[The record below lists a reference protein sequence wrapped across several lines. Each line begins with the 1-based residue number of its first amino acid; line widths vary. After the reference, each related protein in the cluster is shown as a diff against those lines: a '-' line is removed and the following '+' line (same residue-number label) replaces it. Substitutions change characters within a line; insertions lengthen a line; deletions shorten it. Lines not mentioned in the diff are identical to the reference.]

1 MRVVIHIG
9 APKSGSSAIQYFL
22 LNNRSTL
29 AKYGYFYPEHRTDR
43 NDVSGG
49 HAELGSAVIA
59 GDLEKAFSLVNRWV
73 REAQARKLTLLIS
86 SEALYG
92 RISEVQKLFHGHEV
106 RIVAYFRN
114 PVEAL
119 VSNHNQ
125 SIKRHFGR
133 LPLADFL
140 EQRATPSN
148 RGVNG
153 EVFFDWVKAFGP
165 EEVRVRPYNPS
176 AFKNDRIEYDF
187 LDMLGVRGLSAR
199 SFRLEKRLIN
209 TSYTPG
215 ALELKRLLN
224 FVLDPNEPKDSVEVD
239 WALQGFS
246 DKASAKRNAAE
257 KEPVQVNRK
266 VLELL
271 VESFKP
277 ALERMSAEV
286 LERCSNDFWRPVSVV
301 PVRDGLK
308 QSELAEVFRAF
319 CYLQQTIPETIKRL
333 ENKLTEVVES
343 KPAGDLPFAVLKL
356 ASVVGV
362 PFREPAQ
369 RKVQPAV
376 AANAVKA
383 VLSDRAE
390 DADYVRELAQVLA
403 GQGFLEDAVK
413 VIEKARKLRPTGK
426 GIIKLHESYL
436 ERLKVQATQSLEG

>member
-1 MRVVIHIG
+1 MKVCIHIG
-9 APKSGSSAIQYFL
+9 APKTGSSAIQYFL
-22 LNNRSTL
+22 RNNRSKL
-29 AKYGYFYPEHRTDR
+29 EKYGYFYPEHRTDK

-59 GDLEKAFSLVNRWV
+59 GDLEKGSSLVNGWV
-73 REAQARKLTLLIS
+73 QEAQARKLTLLIS

-92 RISEVQKLFHGHEV
+92 RISEVHELFQGHEV
-106 RIVAYFRN
+106 QILAYFRN

-140 EQRATPSN
+140 EQRATPNN

-165 EEVRVRPYNPS
+165 EAVRVRPYNPS
-176 AFKNDRIEYDF
+176 AFKKDRIEYDF
-187 LDMLGVRGLSAR
+187 LDMLGVRGFSAR

-224 FVLDPNEPKDSVEVD
+224 FVLDPDAPKDSVEVD

-246 DKASAKRNAAE
+246 DKASAKRKAAE
-257 KEPVQVNRK
+257 KEPVQVNPE
-266 VLELL
+266 VLALL
-271 VESFKP
+271 VEGCKP
-277 ALERMSAEV
+277 ALERMRAEV
-286 LERCSNDFWRPVSVV
+286 LEDCPEDFWRPVTVV
-301 PVRDGLK
+301 PMGTGPT
-308 QSELAEVFRAF
+308 QSELAGVFQAF
-319 CYLQQTIPETIKRL
+319 SHLQQTIPATIERLEKRL
-333 ENKLTEVVES
+333 AEVLAR
-343 KPAGDLPFAVLKL
+343 KPAEELPFAVLKL
-356 ASVVGV
+356 ASVIGV
-362 PFREPAQ
+362 PYREPSP
-369 RKVQPAV
+369 RKVQPSV
-376 AANAVKA
+376 AAGAVKA
-383 VLSDRAE
+383 VLTDRAK
-390 DADYVRELAQVLA
+390 DADYLRELAKVLA
-403 GQGFLEDAVK
+403 EQGLLEEAVK
-413 VIEKARKLRPTGK
+413 VIEKARKLRPNGQ